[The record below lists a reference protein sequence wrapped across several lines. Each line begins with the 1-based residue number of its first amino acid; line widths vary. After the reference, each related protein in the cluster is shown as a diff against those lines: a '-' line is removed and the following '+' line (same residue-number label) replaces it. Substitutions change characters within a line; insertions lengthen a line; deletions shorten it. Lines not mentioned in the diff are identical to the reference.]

1 MNNRFT
7 LPIATYSCVGNRLEP
22 QHFLQYGQMQLEV
35 ANEDIMIVLTLA
47 ALLGG
52 IATAAWMADY
62 GAIAVIVTMP
72 FGGSLAAIA
81 VVILLV
87 VRDRATKR
95 EREALTLP
103 KLIRPY
109 Q

>member
-1 MNNRFT
+1 
-7 LPIATYSCVGNRLEP
+7 
-22 QHFLQYGQMQLEV
+22 MQSEV

-62 GAIAVIVTMP
+62 GVIAVIVTMP

-109 Q
+109 H